1 MASARDDE
9 DDPED
14 DMAGRAQQQGT
25 RKRAKGRG
33 QVAQK
38 KGENEEKDTLCE
50 GGAEGERGGRG
61 TGQEGSAR
69 EKTREASKHDKA
81 GLGVGGHWE
90 EGTRGG
96 RTATGKR
103 SRESERSARTSLAR
117 VGGESDQAPVK
128 TVSGST

>member
-1 MASARDDE
+1 MKKKTRCVRE
-9 DDPED
+9 
-14 DMAGRAQQQGT
+14 AQ
-25 RKRAKGRG
+25 R
-33 QVAQK
+33 
-38 KGENEEKDTLCE
+38 EKE
-50 GGAEGERGGRG
+50 GGEARGRKGQQERKH
-61 TGQEGSAR
+61 
-69 EKTREASKHDKA
+69 EKKHDKA

-96 RTATGKR
+96 RTATAKR

>member
-1 MASARDDE
+1 
-9 DDPED
+9 
-14 DMAGRAQQQGT
+14 MAGTAQQQGT

-38 KGENEEKDTLCE
+38 KGKNEEKDTLRE

-81 GLGVGGHWE
+81 GLGVGRHWE
-90 EGTRGG
+90 EGTRDG